1 MTVSDSKRQRSFP
14 KRPPP
19 PTFSL
24 AAFADDCHLT
34 QYEVAQVKR
43 QTESWIEKCRLGGT
57 DGLKWVYIGN
67 RPRCLAGSLKEQ
79 MKGSPNK
86 GPPVLPK
93 RPVLSARPKRQ
104 TRAVRAAR

>member
-1 MTVSDSKRQRSFP
+1 MTVLRRSKTQLP

-24 AAFADDCHLT
+24 SALADDCHLT

-43 QTESWIEKCRLGGT
+43 QTESWVEKCRLGGT
-57 DGLKWVYIGN
+57 DGLQWVYIGN
-67 RPRCLAGSLKEQ
+67 RPRCLAGSLKAQ

-86 GPPVLPK
+86 GPPVTAK
-93 RPVLSARPKRQ
+93 EASAIRQ
-104 TRAVRAAR
+104 TKAATRAVRAAR